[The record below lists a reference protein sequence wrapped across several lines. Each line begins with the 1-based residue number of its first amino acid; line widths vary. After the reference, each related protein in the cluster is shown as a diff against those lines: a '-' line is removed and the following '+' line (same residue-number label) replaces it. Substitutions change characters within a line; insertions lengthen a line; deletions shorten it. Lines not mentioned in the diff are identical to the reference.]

1 MGGRTPRLYRLLLL
15 LLPAGFRREF
25 GAELES
31 VLAARLGEAGSRRAR
46 AWVWVV
52 TMVDVVA
59 GAASEW
65 ATLLA
70 APGRKHRGRTAGG
83 GDGMDDLLQD
93 LRFALRSLAR
103 SPGFAAVAVLTL
115 ALGIGA
121 NSAIFSVLNAVLLE
135 PLPYAEPDRVV
146 RIRAG
151 WEGSYGN
158 WLSQPEII
166 DIEESVPSL
175 AAVGSWTET
184 SANLTGD
191 GEPERVNAVAIM
203 PEALDLLGIGTS
215 RGRLFGEEERV
226 SGGDGVVIVSDGLF
240 QRRFAGD
247 PSLVGR
253 SIEVNGRARTV
264 VGVLPPDFRLLTD
277 FQRTR
282 ADVFLPLVLDRDSL
296 QGRGDHSYHTV
307 ARLAP
312 EATAEQVH
320 GELAALA
327 TRLTEEGFYQPE
339 RPFGF
344 QAVDARADVFG
355 GVTPAL
361 MVLLGSVGFVLLI
374 ACANVA
380 NLLLAR
386 GEERQRELAV
396 RVTMGADRGR
406 VVRQLLTES
415 VTLAVFGG
423 AAGVGVALLATRLLT
438 ALDPANLPRVDAVTV
453 DAKVL
458 GFTLLVALLTG
469 VVFGAA
475 PALQALRQDP
485 QHGLR
490 EGGRGGTASRRR
502 TAFRRLLAI
511 SELAFAVVLV
521 IGAGL
526 MLRTFRAL
534 STLDAGFQPAGLLSL
549 TLSLPSTS
557 YPDDASVV
565 DFYARLLERVEAL
578 PEAED
583 AAAVRILPL
592 TRTIGDWS
600 IDIEGYE
607 EQPGENPKGDWQSVT
622 PGYFEVMGIRLI
634 EGRLL
639 EPTDDASAPP
649 VVVVN
654 RTMAESYWPTGALG
668 QRFRAGSQRPW
679 TTIVGVVEDVSRNAL
694 VEEPRTEMYHPHAQY
709 PVSVTSAP
717 RTMTVV
723 VKGSGEPTRLVAPVR
738 EAVRALDP
746 NLPVSDV
753 RTVED
758 VLSQAVAGE
767 RVTMTLLGTFGAVAL
782 LLAVVGIY
790 GVLSYSV
797 SRRQHEI
804 GIRLALGAE
813 RAGVLGLVVRE
824 GMGLALAGLALGT
837 GLALLLTRLMTSLLY
852 GVGPLDP
859 LTFLAVPAL
868 LGLCALAATCIPALR
883 ASGVP
888 PTEALRAE

>member
-1 MGGRTPRLYRLLLL
+1 MGARAPLLYRLLLRL
-15 LLPAGFRREF
+15 FPPAFRGEF
-25 GAELES
+25 GEELES
-31 VLAARLGEAGSRRAR
+31 VLAARLGEARGSAAR
-46 AWVWVV
+46 AWVWLV
-52 TMVDVVA
+52 TTVDVVT

-65 ATLLA
+65 ASVLRT
-70 APGRKHRGRTAGG
+70 PERRRGAGG
-83 GDGMDDLLQD
+83 GRNGMDDLWQD
-93 LRFALRSLAR
+93 VRFALRSLAR
-103 SPGFAAVAVLTL
+103 SPGFAVVAVLTL

-121 NSAIFSVLNAVLLE
+121 NSALFSVVNAVLLR
-135 PLPYAEPDRVV
+135 PLPYADPDRVV
-146 RIRAG
+146 RVKAG

-158 WLSQPEII
+158 WLSQPEIV
-166 DIEESVPSL
+166 DLEEGVPSL

-191 GEPERVNAVAIM
+191 GEPERVAAVAVM
-203 PEALDLLGIGTS
+203 PEAFEVLGVEAA
-215 RGRLFGEEERV
+215 RGRVFGEEEGV
-226 SGGDGVVIVSDGLF
+226 SGGDGVVVVSDGLF

-253 SIEVNGRARTV
+253 SIEVNGSNRTV

-277 FQRTR
+277 FQRAQT
-282 ADVFLPLVLDRDSL
+282 DVFLPLVLDRDSL
-296 QGRGDHSYHTV
+296 QSRGNHSYHTV

-312 EATAEQVH
+312 GATLERAN
-320 GELAALA
+320 GELTALA
-327 TRLTEEGFYQPE
+327 SSLTEQGFYEVE
-339 RPFGF
+339 RRFGF
-344 QAVDARADVFG
+344 QGVEAREDVFG

-361 MVLLGSVGFVLLI
+361 VVLLGSVGFVLLI

-406 VVRQLLTES
+406 VLRQLLTEN
-415 VTLAVFGG
+415 VTLALFGG
-423 AAGVGVALLATRLLT
+423 GAGVLVAFLGTRLLT
-438 ALDPANLPRVDAVTV
+438 ALDPANLPRVEAVTV
-453 DAKVL
+453 DGTVL
-458 GFTLLVALLTG
+458 GFTLAVALLTG

-485 QHGLR
+485 QEGLR

-502 TAFRRLLAI
+502 AGFRRVLAV

-534 STLDAGFQPAGLLSL
+534 STLDVGFQPEGLLSL

-557 YPDDASVV
+557 YPDNPSVV
-565 DFYARLLERVEAL
+565 DFFGRLQERLAAIPDVEG
-578 PEAED
+578 
-583 AAAVRILPL
+583 AAAVRVLPL

-622 PGYFEVMGIRLI
+622 PGYFELMGIRLV

-639 EPTDDASAPP
+639 EPTDDATAPP

-654 RTMAESYWPTGALG
+654 RTMADSYWPTGALG
-668 QRFRAGSQRPW
+668 QRFRAGSSRPW

-717 RTMTVV
+717 RTMTLV
-723 VKGSGEPTRLVAPVR
+723 VKGRGDPSALFAPVR
-738 EAVRALDP
+738 ETIRSLDAR
-746 NLPVSDV
+746 LPVSDV
-753 RTVED
+753 RSVED
-758 VLSQAVAGE
+758 VLSRAVAGE
-767 RVTMTLLGTFGAVAL
+767 RVTMTLLGIFGGVAL

-804 GIRLALGAE
+804 GIRMALGAE
-813 RAGVLGLVVRE
+813 RGRVLGLVLRE

-837 GLALLLTRLMTSLLY
+837 AMALGLTRLMASLLY

-859 LTFLAVPAL
+859 LTFLAVPTL
-868 LGLCALAATCIPALR
+868 LGACALVAMAVPALR

-888 PTEALRAE
+888 PTEALRSE